1 MSGGYNMTS
10 QATRKM
16 PLMEKP
22 SFDFGLDLDRV
33 ILFLYFTLVLL
44 GLVMVASAS
53 IGIADQQ
60 IQDPFYYAKRQ
71 FVRILMSLILIW
83 IAWRIPLQF
92 WNKNGMAL
100 MLGSIV
106 LLGVVLIPGV
116 GHTVNGSTRWL
127 NFGLFTFQISEVS
140 KLFLIIYLSG
150 YLIRRAEEV
159 QTNTMGFLKPMFI
172 MAFAS
177 GLLILE
183 PDFGAATVLLLTGLG
198 LMFLGGV
205 RFGQFILFVSGTLAI
220 MVILAISSPYRMARI
235 TSFLDPWADPFNSGF
250 QLTQS
255 LIAIGSGGWFGS
267 GLGGSIQKLF
277 YLPEAHTDF
286 LFAIYAE
293 EFGLVGTVILI
304 SLYAVFALRCFSI
317 GKMALLGQ
325 QAFGAYLAYGVG
337 LLITLQAIINI
348 GVNMGA
354 LPTKGLTLPFISYGG
369 NSILT
374 MSFAVGLV
382 LRVYKEFKQAG
393 SPESSAARRGNK
405 NIRDKDCKKVS
416 RGKNKRVAI

>member
-1 MSGGYNMTS
+1 MIAKTSS
-10 QATRKM
+10 QATRKQ
-16 PLMEKP
+16 PLMDKS
-22 SFDFGLDLDRV
+22 SFEFELDIDRV
-33 ILFLYFTLVLL
+33 IVFLYITLVLL

-53 IGIADQQ
+53 IGIADLQ

-71 FVRILMSLILIW
+71 FLRILLSLILIYF
-83 IAWRIPLQF
+83 AWRVPLEF
-92 WNKNGMAL
+92 WKKNGMAL
-100 MLGSIV
+100 MLSSIV
-106 LLGVVLIPGV
+106 LLAFVLVPGV

-127 NFGLFTFQISEVS
+127 NFGLFTFQVSEIS

-150 YLIRRAEEV
+150 YLVRRAEEV
-159 QTNTMGFLKPMFI
+159 QTNTMGFLKPMFV

-198 LMFLGGV
+198 MMFLGGV
-205 RFGQFILFVSGTLAI
+205 RFGQFILFVTGTLVI
-220 MVILAISSPYRMARI
+220 MVMLAVSSPYRMARI

-286 LFAIYAE
+286 LFAIFAE

-304 SLYAVFALRCFSI
+304 SLYAVFVLRCFVI

-325 QAFGAYLAYGVG
+325 QAFGAYGVG
-337 LLITLQAIINI
+337 LLVTLQAIINI

-369 NSILT
+369 NSILS

-393 SPESSAARRGNK
+393 SPESDSVRRSVAK
-405 NIRDKDCKKVS
+405 ARDKNSLDKSK
-416 RGKNKRVAI
+416 RGKNKRVAT

>member
-1 MSGGYNMTS
+1 MTS
-10 QATRKM
+10 QAIKTGNQVA
-16 PLMEKP
+16 PPTLELAP
-22 SFDFGLDLDRV
+22 EYDRV
-33 ILFLYFTLVLL
+33 TALLYLALICI

-60 IQDPFYYAKRQ
+60 NQDPFYYAKRQ
-71 FVRILMSLILIW
+71 FLRIVLSLMLMW
-83 IAWRIPLQF
+83 VACKIPLEV
-92 WNKNGMAL
+92 WKKNGMFL
-100 MLGSIV
+100 MLGSILLLALV
-106 LLGVVLIPGV
+106 LLPGV

-127 NFGLFTFQISEVS
+127 NFGLFTFQVSEIA

-150 YLIRRAEEV
+150 YLIRRSEEV
-159 QTNTMGFLKPMFI
+159 QTNTMAFLKPMLI
-172 MAFAS
+172 LAMAS
-177 GLLILE
+177 GLLLME
-183 PDFGAATVLLLTGLG
+183 PDFGAAAVLLMTGLG

-205 RFGQFILFVSGTLAI
+205 RFGQFIVFVTGTLAI
-220 MVILAISSPYRMARI
+220 MCLLAVSSPYRLARI

-255 LIAIGSGGWFGS
+255 LIAIGGGGWFGL

-286 LFAIYAE
+286 MYAIFAEEMGFVGQVVLIGLFA
-293 EFGLVGTVILI
+293 L
-304 SLYAVFALRCFSI
+304 FAWRCFGI
-317 GKMALLGQ
+317 AKMALQKQ

-337 LLITLQAIINI
+337 LLVTLQAVINI

-382 LRVYKEFKQAG
+382 LRVYYECQSGDTAR
-393 SPESSAARRGNK
+393 AAR
-405 NIRDKDCKKVS
+405 
-416 RGKNKRVAI
+416 KRAEGRA